1 MIVFIDDRP
10 LRLLGAKHV
19 SPALFADYE
28 HIIDARL
35 DILRADALN
44 GHLLILNAIPA
55 TAERL
60 IDLIYTAN
68 TASLLSVTLLADDH
82 QLVEERIKNLFKLV
96 KAAGGVVIKQ
106 DRMLLMFRRG
116 VWDLPKGKLDPGER
130 SREAAVREVEEETG
144 VRAALG
150 EKLCTTWHTYNH
162 NGNRVLKRTKWYRMT
177 CLDDSRMAPQAE
189 EGITQL
195 QWMTP
200 AEARTALTKSF
211 SSIRYVF
218 DKFIK

>member
-19 SPALFADYE
+19 SPAQFADYE

-60 IDLIYTAN
+60 IDLLYSAN
-68 TASLLSVTLLADDH
+68 TANLLSVTLLADDH
-82 QLVEERIKNLFKLV
+82 QAVEERIKSLFKLV
-96 KAAGGVVIKQ
+96 KAAGGVVVKQ
-106 DRMLLMFRRG
+106 DCILLMFRRG

-150 EKLCTTWHTYNH
+150 EKLCTTWHTYIH

-177 CLDDSRMAPQAE
+177 CLDDSRMAPQTE
-189 EGITQL
+189 EGISQL
-195 QWMTP
+195 QWMTY
-200 AEARTALTKSF
+200 AEARTAFTKSF

-218 DKFIK
+218 DEFMK

>member
-10 LRLLGAKHV
+10 LRLLGAKHI

-28 HIIDARL
+28 HVIDARL

-44 GHLLILNAIPA
+44 GHVLILNAIPA

-60 IDLIYTAN
+60 IDILYTAN
-68 TASLLSVTLLADDH
+68 TTNLLSVTLLADDH
-82 QLVEERIKNLFKLV
+82 QVVEERIRSLFKLV
-96 KAAGGVVIKQ
+96 KAAGGVVAKQ

-150 EKLCTTWHTYNH
+150 EKLCTTWHTYVH

-177 CLDDSRMAPQAE
+177 CLDDSRMVPQAE
-189 EGITQL
+189 EGITKL
-195 QWMTP
+195 DWMTVG
-200 AEARTALTKSF
+200 EARTALTKSF

-218 DKFIK
+218 DEFMK

>member
-28 HIIDARL
+28 HVIDARL
-35 DILRADALN
+35 DILRADSLN
-44 GHLLILNAIPA
+44 GHVLILNAIPA

-60 IDLIYTAN
+60 IDLLYMASTAN
-68 TASLLSVTLLADDH
+68 LLSVTLLSDDH
-82 QLVEERIKNLFKLV
+82 QLVEERVKSQFKLV
-96 KAAGGVVIKQ
+96 KAAGGVVVKQ
-106 DRMLLMFRRG
+106 DRLLLMFRRG
-116 VWDLPKGKLDPGER
+116 VWDLPKGKLDAGER

-144 VRAALG
+144 VRAAPG
-150 EKLCTTWHTYNH
+150 EKLCTTWHTYIH
-162 NGNRVLKRTKWYRMT
+162 NGSRVLKRTKWYRMT

-195 QWMTP
+195 RWMTA
-200 AEARTALTKSF
+200 AETQIALTKSF

-218 DKFIK
+218 DEFMK